1 MIKCT
6 KIILQYA
13 IKYIIEVMDVY
24 LKCIKVDVKR
34 RSILNIEMGGINIG
48 RGRGFLVWEQY

>member
-13 IKYIIEVMDVY
+13 IKYIIEVVDVY

-34 RSILNIEMGGINIG
+34 RSILNIERGGINIG
-48 RGRGFLVWEQY
+48 RARA

>member
-13 IKYIIEVMDVY
+13 IKYIIEVVDVY
-24 LKCIKVDVKR
+24 LKCIDVKR
-34 RSILNIEMGGINIG
+34 RSILNIERGGINIG
-48 RGRGFLVWEQY
+48 RGRGFFVWEQY